1 MRTNLPVNN
10 VEHEL
15 KDGEPIVSKTD
26 LKGRITYVNPSF
38 IGISGFTEEELLG
51 QPHNLVRHPD
61 MPAEAFADLW
71 QTMKLGLPWTGMVK
85 NRCKNGDYYWVLAN
99 VAPIRDNGIAV
110 GYMSVRSKPSR
121 DQIQNAEALY
131 ARFRAGDAKGLKIQQ
146 GALVPTGLAG
156 LLARVRNLS
165 TGSRINY
172 GMSLLT
178 ALFVLACLN
187 SSGFF
192 GLLHSPRLQ
201 LAGNIAVTVCGI
213 ASILWLWYVLYD
225 SIVAPIR
232 RATDAL
238 YALVGGDLTTRFE
251 AQGFGDMGQMQR
263 ALQQLNVNLKASI
276 GDVRSNVASMALSTH
291 EIATGN
297 RDLANRTEA
306 QARNLEE
313 TAASMQQFAS
323 SVKENASNA
332 MQADL
337 LVTETSR
344 IAAKGGE
351 AVARVGSTM
360 NDINASAGKIGEIIG
375 LINDIAFQTNILAL
389 NAAVEA
395 ARAGEQGRGFAV
407 VATEVRML
415 AQKSAAA
422 AKQIKTLVDDSVEN
436 VGIGN
441 RLVEA
446 AGNTMQEIVASV
458 QKVTDIMSQIA
469 DASHQQSVGID
480 QVNRAITDLDG
491 VTQQNAALVEQAAAA
506 AGNLDEQ
513 AVYLS
518 QAVSVFKFDPHLA
531 LAKARALHASRVA
544 HGTAPEHA
552 NSKATVIQL
561 PAPRSKQRT
570 GGTLKNPRISG

>member
-1 MRTNLPVNN
+1 MRTNLPINN
-10 VEHEL
+10 VEHVL

-38 IGISGFTEEELLG
+38 ISISGFTEEELLG
-51 QPHNLVRHPD
+51 KPHNLVRHPD
-61 MPAEAFADLW
+61 MPAQAFADLW
-71 QTMKLGLPWTGMVK
+71 ETMKLGLPWTGMVK

-99 VAPIRDNGIAV
+99 VAPIRDNGVAV
-110 GYMSVRSKPSR
+110 GYMSVRTKPNR
-121 DQIQNAEALY
+121 EQIESAESLY
-131 ARFRAGDAKGLKIQQ
+131 ARFRAGDAKGVKIRQ

-156 LLARVRNLS
+156 LLSRVRNLS

-178 ALFVLACLN
+178 ALFILGCLN

-192 GLLHSPRLQ
+192 GLLDNPRLQ
-201 LAGNIAVTVCGI
+201 LTGNITVTVAGI

-225 SIVAPIR
+225 SIVAPVR
-232 RATDAL
+232 RATSAL
-238 YALVGGDLTTRFE
+238 YALVGGDLTSKFE

-276 GDVRSNVASMALSTH
+276 GDVRSNVASMALSTG
-291 EIATGN
+291 EIAAGN

-313 TAASMQQFAS
+313 TAATMQQFAA
-323 SVKENASNA
+323 SVKENAGNA
-332 MQADL
+332 MQADR
-337 LVTETSR
+337 LVTETSK

-360 NDINASAGKIGEIIG
+360 NDISTSAGKIGEIIG

-422 AKQIKTLVDDSVEN
+422 ARQIKTLVDESVDN
-436 VGIGN
+436 VGVGN
-441 RLVEA
+441 QLVEE

-458 QKVTDIMSQIA
+458 RRVTDIMSQIA
-469 DASHQQSVGID
+469 DASYQQSVGVD
-480 QVNRAITDLDG
+480 QVNRTITDLDG

-506 AGNLDEQ
+506 SGNLDEQ
-513 AVYLS
+513 AAKLS
-518 QAVSVFKFDPHLA
+518 QAVSVFKFDRHLA
-531 LAKARALHASRVA
+531 SPRPKVLRPTHASERTGKENA
-544 HGTAPEHA
+544 RPR
-552 NSKATVIQL
+552 ATVIQL
-561 PAPRSKQRT
+561 PAAGTKKTGLLKSPR
-570 GGTLKNPRISG
+570 LSG